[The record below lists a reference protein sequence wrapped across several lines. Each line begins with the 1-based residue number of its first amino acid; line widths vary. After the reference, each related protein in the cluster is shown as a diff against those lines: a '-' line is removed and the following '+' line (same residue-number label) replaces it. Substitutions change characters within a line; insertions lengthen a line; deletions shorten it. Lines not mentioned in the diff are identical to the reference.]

1 MDLWTMELTD
11 VSSDV
16 LPVIVNRKRAFRCHF
31 QSIHH
36 LFEAIIVHKSKIF
49 LKY

>member
-1 MDLWTMELTD
+1 MDLRTMELTD

-16 LPVIVNRKRAFRCHF
+16 LSVIVNRKRAFRCHF